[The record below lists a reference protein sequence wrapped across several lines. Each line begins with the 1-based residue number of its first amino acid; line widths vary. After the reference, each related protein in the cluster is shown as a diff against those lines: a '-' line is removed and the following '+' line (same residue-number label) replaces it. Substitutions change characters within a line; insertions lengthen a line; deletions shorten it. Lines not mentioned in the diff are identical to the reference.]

1 MPSVVV
7 SGRVDQRVREQAGAV
22 IRAAGLTANDVI
34 RRVWESIART
44 GEVPEDPA
52 AICAQNEKKDALDTL
67 KSLRSAFGATERLL
81 TMTDEQMREEIA
93 ERYA

>member
-34 RRVWESIART
+34 RRVWDSIART
-44 GEVPEDPA
+44 GEVPEDPSVSRT
-52 AICAQNEKKDALDTL
+52 QDEKKDAFNTL
-67 KSLRSAFGATERLL
+67 KSLRSSFGTSDRLL